1 MADADTLFRLDRKI
15 PLGLIGAFVLQTGAG
30 LWWAG
35 SAAQRI
41 TDLEQRIDHQAGVAE
56 RLARLETQADATRLS
71 LARIE
76 AKLDGPASYGE
87 RR

>member
-1 MADADTLFRLDRKI
+1 MADADTFFRLDRKI
-15 PLGLIGAFVLQTGAG
+15 PLALVAALIIQTGGA

-41 TDLEQRIDHQAGVAE
+41 TELEQRLDHQAGVAE
-56 RLARLETQADATRLS
+56 RLARLETQADATRQS

-76 AKLDGPASYGE
+76 AKLDGD
-87 RR
+87 RRR